1 MKEVRWH
8 GSSRSDVEAFPNDAR
23 REAGYQL
30 FQVQIGENP
39 SDWKPMPSVGAGV
52 REIRIRQA
60 SGVRRLPDHLPNHD
74 RRRCSRVACV
84 PEENTGNG
92 QTGHRPRQ
100 STVQTVQV
108 TIMARSVFHDL
119 FLEEEAAE
127 LEMRAKLLSGI
138 NKWLS
143 KSGLTQTEAAEQL
156 GVTQARVSEIKNGK
170 INRFSL
176 SMLVRLAQ
184 RAGLRPGIK
193 LQKAA

>member
-1 MKEVRWH
+1 
-8 GSSRSDVEAFPNDAR
+8 
-23 REAGYQL
+23 
-30 FQVQIGENP
+30 
-39 SDWKPMPSVGAGV
+39 
-52 REIRIRQA
+52 
-60 SGVRRLPDHLPNHD
+60 
-74 RRRCSRVACV
+74 
-84 PEENTGNG
+84 
-92 QTGHRPRQ
+92 
-100 STVQTVQV
+100 
-108 TIMARSVFHDL
+108 MARSVFHDL
-119 FLEEEAAE
+119 FSEEEAVE

-143 KSGLTQTEAAEQL
+143 KSGLTQIQAAEQL

>member
-1 MKEVRWH
+1 
-8 GSSRSDVEAFPNDAR
+8 
-23 REAGYQL
+23 
-30 FQVQIGENP
+30 
-39 SDWKPMPSVGAGV
+39 MPSVGPGV

-60 SGVRRLPDHLPNHD
+60 SGAYRIIYLTAIGEVVHVLH
-74 RRRCSRVACV
+74 AFQKK
-84 PEENTGNG
+84 TQANG

-100 STVQTVQV
+100 GTTQTNQV
-108 TIMARSVFHDL
+108 TVMARSVFHDL
-119 FLEEEAAE
+119 FSEEEAAE
-127 LEMRAKLLSGI
+127 LEMRAKLLSGV
-138 NKWLS
+138 NKWLN
-143 KSGLTQTEAAEQL
+143 KSGLTQTEAAAQL